1 MYVSKAY
8 SLNIANQL
16 YEFDLEDPSK
26 GLRARRAGTIID
38 EKIKNSKSKKAK
50 KKSKRI
56 LKPQKVQ
63 RNQAL
68 KKMMIYRKHCLMKK
82 EPINIHATRNKIV
95 SFLFGLFGKVF
106 IKNKNLFTLER
117 LY

>member
-38 EKIKNSKSKKAK
+38 EKIKNSKCKKAK
-50 KKSKRI
+50 KNLKTNTKTSKGAKKSSSEEDDDLQKTLLDEKRTN
-56 LKPQKVQ
+56 KYSCDQK
-63 RNQAL
+63 
-68 KKMMIYRKHCLMKK
+68 
-82 EPINIHATRNKIV
+82 
-95 SFLFGLFGKVF
+95 
-106 IKNKNLFTLER
+106 
-117 LY
+117 